1 MHIRKQHVMGNGKQG
16 AVAQW
21 REHLSSINLAWVQIE
36 VSTALCGLNLL
47 LLTSPL
53 LWEIFLWLLFFSPLL
68 KHHHF
73 HVVPNS
79 NLTSWNSRQRTWLRG
94 YATSEKIIIYYV
106 WEHKAIRLCY
116 WVICWPD
123 DQVQKLWHGYGC
135 FGNHNH
141 LWTNLGCNL
150 YFNQTFIMVSMKQ
163 NFGSILHFCSS
174 LRPNIFLTPRF

>member
-1 MHIRKQHVMGNGKQG
+1 MGSKGWWHSDESTCLPPTWLGFKSRCQQHMWAGFV
-16 AVAQW
+16 VAN
-21 REHLSSINLAWVQIE
+21 LSFTLRDFSLA
-36 VSTALCGLNLL
+36 TL
-47 LLTSPL
+47 
-53 LWEIFLWLLFFSPLL
+53 FSPLF
-68 KHHHF
+68 KNHHF

-135 FGNHNH
+135 FGNHNN